1 MLIDFVVTGL
11 LLVAL
16 RLEKFAVVAVL
27 IRIVHTAQHF
37 AFMFVALQSKKGFDL
52 SCSSN
57 LAIRGDAVEFVCCA
71 SCFALRKRLAHY
83 LALRN
88 CHLYLL
94 LCRAR
99 HHYAIIIIINSI
111 IHYQKTSQ

>member
-1 MLIDFVVTGL
+1 MLTDFVVTGL

-16 RLEKFAVVAVL
+16 PLEEFAVVAVL

-57 LAIRGDAVEFVCCA
+57 LAIRGDGVEFVCCA
-71 SCFALRKRLAHY
+71 SCFFFAETSCSLPCA
-83 LALRN
+83 N

-94 LCRAR
+94 HCLRRVLMEGSRLSAKCSWFNV
-99 HHYAIIIIINSI
+99 IL
-111 IHYQKTSQ
+111 